1 MSLCW
6 WVPGDA
12 LAPGILHPCPVLRL
26 LIPPFWRGLEVLRYF
41 GSSIA
46 CSNMLMGFPT
56 ALGWAELSVKH
67 LSVSHLQLV
76 TNDLKLLIFCAVTQT
91 RRGSLVIMP

>member
-1 MSLCW
+1 MLVGAWGRGGCLGTRWLQGSS
-6 WVPGDA
+6 
-12 LAPGILHPCPVLRL
+12 
-26 LIPPFWRGLEVLRYF
+26 IPPSWRGLEVLRYF

-91 RRGSLVIMP
+91 RRGSFVIIP